1 MPAIMQFHG
10 KDHRGGDIWRVYPDY
25 DRMKPG
31 DFTVYNTEKR
41 AQKAVDE
48 ANGVK
53 KPEKTEAEIR
63 ASFRVEHGPH
73 ASKPGMEYYQAVGGF
88 GRSSLNKFYDTRAE
102 ADAAVAKALK
112 AALKKAGY

>member
-31 DFTVYNTEKR
+31 GYTIHSTEKQ

-48 ANGVK
+48 ANGVVK
-53 KPEKTEAEIR
+53 EKKTEAQIR
-63 ASFRVEHGPH
+63 AAWRVEPYKDHFEARGPKGY
-73 ASKPGMEYYQAVGGF
+73 SMEF
-88 GRSSLNKFYDTRAE
+88 GTREEAE
-102 ADAAVAKALK
+102 AKVAKALK
-112 AALKKAGY
+112 AALKREGY